1 MLNCHENPIMPPPRG
16 AVAVSLIDELTILEK
31 SAVSF
36 LRHWGS
42 TKTQPAAIGELIWQ
56 LGKERGQQGIKFL
69 DQISIILKGKSRRP
83 FLYHDIIC
91 DCVGAHEMCFA
102 KLMELSAKNQKTDAM
117 IFANHLVKP
126 QALEEIYSV
135 AQKFSHIL
143 ILMIKPDN
151 LIERNSNIA
160 DKENLNPQTKAIM
173 E

>member
-16 AVAVSLIDELTILEK
+16 AVAVSFINELTICEK
-31 SAVSF
+31 SAVFF
-36 LRHWGS
+36 LRYWGS

-56 LGKERGQQGIKFL
+56 LGKEEGQSGIQCL
-69 DQISIILKGKSRRP
+69 DQISIILTEKSRRP
-83 FLYHDIIC
+83 FLYHDVIC

-102 KLMELSAKNQKTDAM
+102 KLISLSAKNQKTDAM

-126 QALEEIYSV
+126 QALEGIYNL

-143 ILMIKPDN
+143 NLMIRPDN
-151 LIERNSNIA
+151 LIERNSNTA
-160 DKENLNPQTKAIM
+160 NKENLDRQIIDFV